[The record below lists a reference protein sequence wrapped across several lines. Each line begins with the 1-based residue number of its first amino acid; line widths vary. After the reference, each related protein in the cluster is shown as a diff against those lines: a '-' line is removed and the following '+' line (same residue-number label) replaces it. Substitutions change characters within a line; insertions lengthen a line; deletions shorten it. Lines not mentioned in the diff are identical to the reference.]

1 MSVAGHPHAVRA
13 GCPAL
18 DSHGGLMKQA
28 TITIERVKDHKK
40 TGVDVVS
47 M

>member
-1 MSVAGHPHAVRA
+1 MSVARHPHAVRA

-18 DSHGGLMKQA
+18 DSHGGLKQA
-28 TITIERVKDHKK
+28 TNTIGRVKGYKK
-40 TGVDVVS
+40 AGVDVVS